1 MIDLS
6 PAGFLG
12 AVVGTVVAA
21 FLYGPLVVLVGR
33 GFKSRQPA
41 ETAEERA
48 TLEQEMSALRR
59 AVLAAD
65 IIVFAGIG
73 YWLGMTIGG

>member
-12 AVVGTVVAA
+12 AVIGTVVAA
-21 FLYGPLVVLVGR
+21 MVYGPLVRFVGR

-48 TLEQEMSALRR
+48 TLAQEMSVLGR
-59 AVLAAD
+59 AVLAVD
-65 IIVFAGIG
+65 IIVLAGLG
-73 YWLGMTIGG
+73 YWLGGMIGG

>member
-12 AVVGTVVAA
+12 AVIGTVVAA
-21 FLYGPLVVLVGR
+21 LLYGPLVALAGR

-48 TLEQEMSALRR
+48 TLEQEMSVLRR
-59 AVLAAD
+59 IVLAAD
-65 IIVFAGIG
+65 IIVLAGAG
-73 YWLGMTIGG
+73 YWLGITIGG